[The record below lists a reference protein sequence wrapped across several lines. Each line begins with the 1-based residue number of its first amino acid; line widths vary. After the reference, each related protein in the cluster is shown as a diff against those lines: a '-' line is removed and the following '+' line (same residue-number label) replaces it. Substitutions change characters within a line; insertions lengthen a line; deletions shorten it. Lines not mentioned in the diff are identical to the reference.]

1 MLSTNWDGNLVLL
14 DDSGRVRSQITSV
27 VCHIQRF
34 DFECNPLVV
43 TRKVIIRYI
52 AARGFGFKSS
62 ILNSASDE
70 LSEVKSSNKF
80 SSRVHGCITCIARGF
95 SIFKRCLLNLVKNLR
110 RAGG

>member
-1 MLSTNWDGNLVLL
+1 MLEVRQQVWYVRY
-14 DDSGRVRSQITSV
+14 SGLIL
-27 VCHIQRF
+27 
-34 DFECNPLVV
+34 NAMLVV

-110 RAGG
+110 RAGGQYTYYL